1 MTSTRRSR
9 SAAALAAAAG
19 LGFGIPGIYGLN
31 HFARTGDVWMLAGFP
46 TYGEGPFERIGLDT
60 STPLLAGFV
69 VVCVAEAGLAA
80 ALWRRAP
87 SSTILSH
94 SLFPFE
100 LAYWWG
106 FALPFGFLF
115 GISRT
120 ALLLTR
126 PSRSWARGGP
136 LRRG

>member
-1 MTSTRRSR
+1 MTSTPRRR

-19 LGFGIPGIYGLN
+19 LGFGIPGIYGLH
-31 HFARTGDVWMLAGFP
+31 HFVQTGDVWMFAGFP
-46 TYGEGPFERIGLDT
+46 TYGEGPFENIGLDT

-69 VVCVAEAGLAA
+69 VVCVAEVGLAA
-80 ALWRRAP
+80 ALWRGAP
-87 SSTILSH
+87 RSTIFSH
-94 SLFPFE
+94 SLLPVE

-106 FALPFGFLF
+106 YALPFGFLF

-126 PSRSWARGGP
+126 PRRSSAR
-136 LRRG
+136 